1 MKNADSFLSSQSCE
15 LTDFGPTYFDHVLAE
30 FELIQGGKIPPA
42 IEEVVRRI
50 LEKHQEG
57 ARLTW
62 GDLYLLE
69 KYVIQQQPAEV
80 VKARLLSLRFH
91 YREIAGA
98 TAYEQYLKSGQ
109 ATPLEGAEKELR
121 ADAERLLDALH
132 WAYAI
137 APEREKARTDILKSI
152 FFEMSVSAG
161 MGIAGVLITAILGQ
175 TLIAT
180 VILVLLLGAL
190 GGFLS
195 VQQRIQKIPSEQDP
209 ILTMFELQNGRF
221 AVRLAP
227 LTGAICAL
235 VLFLIF
241 QAGLLKGALFPD
253 MGQIKLFFGRFAE
266 FPFRLTITEAQKF
279 AEFGKLL
286 VWCFIAGFAERLV
299 PDTLDNLVAKR
310 DETKREQAVKEL
322 SSENTLPGKSV
333 IVPVVVKRSG

>member
-1 MKNADSFLSSQSCE
+1 MKNADSSQSSE

-42 IEEVVRRI
+42 IEEVVRGM
-50 LEKHQEG
+50 LEKHKEGG

-98 TAYEQYLKSGQ
+98 AAYEQYLKSGQ
-109 ATPLEGAEKELR
+109 ATPLEGGEKELR

-137 APEREKARTDILKSI
+137 APQREKARIDILKSI

-161 MGIAGVLITAILGQ
+161 IGIAGVLTTAILGQ

-209 ILTMFELQNGRF
+209 ILTMFELQNGR
-221 AVRLAP
+221 LQ
-227 LTGAICAL
+227 CAW
-235 VLFLIF
+235 
-241 QAGLLKGALFPD
+241 
-253 MGQIKLFFGRFAE
+253 RH
-266 FPFRLTITEAQKF
+266 
-279 AEFGKLL
+279 
-286 VWCFIAGFAERLV
+286 
-299 PDTLDNLVAKR
+299 
-310 DETKREQAVKEL
+310 
-322 SSENTLPGKSV
+322 LPG
-333 IVPVVVKRSG
+333 PYAHWFCF